1 MQAPPALKN
10 STKPT
15 QAPAT
20 VPSTTNSYT
29 ARFQKSRCLNDTTS
43 TKTKRLTSDMF
54 NSQCSELARS
64 QSINKSIP
72 KEPYSSQ
79 NSQQFYY
86 QSDKASTTV
95 SYKAP
100 LAFNP
105 SSVKLKSNEVSS
117 PNNRLNEGQKLM
129 KPSESVVKPTGID
142 SNSTSPLSERRSSSR
157 SPLPHQEYK
166 YKDSY
171 TSRNQGVNS
180 KPQTAICNEERST
193 SLIVANSSQRRLRK
207 RLFLVSYQTSTKK
220 KLVYKN
226 AVHIS
231 STWRKNAQKSLQKK
245 TVRPS
250 QVLQASATILR
261 LLQSL
266 SYASHHLHQIE
277 AEVKAKESRSLPILT
292 VCLSFKT
299 KCHFR

>member
-105 SSVKLKSNEVSS
+105 SSVKLKSDEVSS

-142 SNSTSPLSERRSSSR
+142 SNSTSPLSELRSSSR

-171 TSRNQGVNS
+171 TSRIQGVNS
-180 KPQTAICNEERST
+180 KPQTAIRNEERST
-193 SLIVANSSQRRLRK
+193 SLIIATSSPKETQKTIISGLLSNLNK
-207 RLFLVSYQTSTKK
+207 EKAGVQKCGAYILYLEEECTEKSSKED
-220 KLVYKN
+220 
-226 AVHIS
+226 S
-231 STWRKNAQKSLQKK
+231 STIAGSPRISNHLKAPTKSILCKS
-245 TVRPS
+245 PS
-250 QVLQASATILR
+250 TSDR
-261 LLQSL
+261 
-266 SYASHHLHQIE
+266 
-277 AEVKAKESRSLPILT
+277 SRSQGKRVTFSSNPDSLFI
-292 VCLSFKT
+292 F
-299 KCHFR
+299 